1 MNMGSI
7 LLKGTI
13 MLVTAK
19 VSKGGK
25 ISLPSICRKTLN
37 ISDGD
42 ELLFDVHD
50 NQVVIS
56 PVKIT
61 LQKVRKLLKDNNPSG
76 KSLVDELLKERKQE
90 IQSE

>member
-1 MNMGSI
+1 
-7 LLKGTI
+7 
-13 MLVTAK
+13 MLIKAK

-25 ISLPSICRKTLN
+25 VAIPSICKKALN

-56 PVKIT
+56 PIKFT
-61 LQKVRKLLKDNNPSG
+61 LKKVRKFLKDNNPSNRH
-76 KSLVDELLKERKQE
+76 LVEELIHERKQE
-90 IQSE
+90 LKDE